1 MFIIF
6 NSCFINIMLL
16 NIWGMCSVMDISV
29 KVLVIMLFVLK
40 VWNKEKLIGTKFF
53 GVNSCLG
60 WIYLLLFI

>member
-1 MFIIF
+1 
-6 NSCFINIMLL
+6 MLL
-16 NIWGMCSVMDISV
+16 NIWGMFSVMDTSV
-29 KVLVIMLFVLK
+29 RVLVIMLFVLK